1 MFGAIAKK
9 IFGTRNDRLVK
20 DAFKIV
26 KQINALEPTMQAM
39 SDEELKQQTVK
50 FRERIQEGTSLNK
63 LLPEAFATIREA
75 STRVLGMRHYDVQMI
90 GGITLHQGRI
100 AEMRTGEG
108 KTLVATL
115 AVYLN
120 ALEGKGVHVVTVNDY
135 LAKRDAT
142 DMGRLY
148 QWMGL
153 SVGVIVSEQGP
164 DEKKTAYQC
173 DITYCTNNEIGFDY
187 LRDNMSFQPE
197 QKVQRPLNF
206 AVIDE
211 VDSILIDEARTPL
224 IISGP
229 AEGTAELYQAI
240 NLVVPHLVKADENGD
255 NDFTINEKD
264 RQVLLTEVGHEHAE
278 DLLVQ
283 AGLLK
288 EGESLYDANNLK
300 LYHHLDS
307 CLRAHHL
314 FRKDVD
320 YLIKEGEIVIVD
332 EHTGR
337 TLSGRRWSDGL
348 HQAIEAKEG
357 VQIKPENQ
365 TLASITFQNLF
376 RIYEKLSG
384 MTGTAD
390 TEAPELLEIYG
401 LEVIVIPTN
410 REIKRKDYGDLIFL
424 TQREKYEAI
433 IKDIVHCREAG
444 QPVLVGTASVE
455 VSELISKMLDD
466 RQIPHEVLNAKQHER
481 EAYIVGAAGQPGAVT
496 IATNMA
502 GRGTDIVLGGNFSME
517 LESHP
522 DATEAEKAALK
533 SEWQKRHDKVLAEGG
548 LHIIG
553 TERHESRRVD
563 NQLRGRS
570 GRQGDVGSS
579 RFYLSLEDNLMRIF
593 TSPSAYNMMKKLG
606 MGDGIPLE
614 HKWISRSIE
623 NAQRKVEGHH
633 FEMRKNLLQYDNV
646 ANDQRKVIYQQRDDI
661 LAASDV
667 GPAIDAIRET
677 VFRDLVAKHIPPQSF
692 PEQWDMEGLEE
703 KLSRDFLMD
712 VKLATWLEEDQD
724 LDDQKVMDRLIEM
737 NKQNYH
743 NKQFVK
749 LPDSDEEISIVDQ
762 DNFKAFEK
770 NILLQLLDH
779 NWKDHLA
786 AMDYLRQGIQ
796 LRAYAQKRP
805 EQEYKKE
812 AFSMFE
818 QMLDRI
824 YYDTIVY
831 LSRLKI
837 ELPTATEEQEVS
849 LLPED
854 SNEADAS
861 ELLMKRT
868 FSDAGEITGQEIDF
882 STVGRNDDCPC
893 GSGKKYKH
901 CHGKLS

>member
-20 DAFKIV
+20 ETFKIV

-39 SDEELKQQTVK
+39 SDAELQQQTVK

-75 STRVLGMRHYDVQMI
+75 SIRILGMRHYDVQMV

-120 ALEGKGVHVVTVNDY
+120 ALENKGVHVVTVNDY
-135 LAKRDAT
+135 LAKRDAA

-153 SVGVIVSEQGP
+153 TVGVIVSEQGP
-164 DEKKTAYQC
+164 DEKKAAYNC

-240 NLVVPHLVKADENGD
+240 NLVVPHLVKADDNGE

-264 RQVLLTEVGHEHAE
+264 RQILLTEIGHEHAE
-278 DLLVQ
+278 ELLVQ

-320 YLIKEGEIVIVD
+320 YLINDGEIVIVD

-376 RIYEKLSG
+376 RIYKKLSG

-390 TEAPELLEIYG
+390 TEAPELLEIYS
-401 LEVIVIPTN
+401 LEVVVIPTN
-410 REIKRKDYGDLIFL
+410 KDIQRKDYGDLIFL

-433 IKDIVHCREAG
+433 IKDIAQCREAG

-455 VSELISKMLDD
+455 VSELISKMLDE
-466 RQIPHEVLNAKQHER
+466 RQISHEVLNAKQHER

-517 LESHP
+517 MDAYP
-522 DATEAEKAALK
+522 DASEAQKAQLK

-661 LAASDV
+661 LAANDV
-667 GPAIDAIRET
+667 GPAIDAIRDT
-677 VFRDLVAKHIPPQSF
+677 VFRDLVAKHIPLQSF

-712 VKLATWLEEDQD
+712 VKLAVWLEEDQE
-724 LDDQKVMDRLIEM
+724 LDDQKVVDRLIEM
-737 NKQNYH
+737 NKQAYH
-743 NKQFVK
+743 AKQFVK

-762 DNFKAFEK
+762 ENFKAFEK

-818 QMLDRI
+818 HMLDRI

-837 ELPTATEEQEVS
+837 ELPTM
-849 LLPED
+849 D
-854 SNEADAS
+854 EAPVEAS
-861 ELLMKRT
+861 EENSQVETGVLLKKS
-868 FSDAGEITGQEIDF
+868 FSDAGVTTTQEFDF
-882 STVGRNDDCPC
+882 SSVGRNDDCPC
-893 GSGKKYKH
+893 GSGKKYKQ
-901 CHGKLS
+901 CHGKLN

>member
-39 SDEELKQQTVK
+39 SDEELQQQTTK

-63 LLPEAFATIREA
+63 LLPEAFATLREA
-75 STRVLGMRHYDVQMI
+75 SSRVMGMRHYDVQMI
-90 GGITLHQGRI
+90 GGIVLHQGKI

-135 LAKRDAT
+135 LAKRDAEW
-142 DMGRLY
+142 MGQLY
-148 QWMGL
+148 KWMGL
-153 SVGVIVSEQGP
+153 SVGVIISDQTP
-164 DEKKTAYQC
+164 SEKKAAYQC

-187 LRDNMSFQPE
+187 LRDNMSFNPE

-229 AEGTAELYQAI
+229 AEGTAELYTAI
-240 NLVVPHLVKADENGD
+240 NVIVPHLKKADENGD

-264 RQVLLTEVGHEHAE
+264 RQVLLTEAGHEHAE
-278 DLLVQ
+278 DLLIQ

-307 CLRAHHL
+307 CLRAHEL
-314 FRKDVD
+314 FKKDVD
-320 YLIKEGEIVIVD
+320 YLIKDGEIVIVD

-337 TLSGRRWSDGL
+337 TLAGRRWSDGL

-357 VQIKPENQ
+357 VEIKPENQ

-376 RIYEKLSG
+376 RIYNKLSG

-401 LEVIVIPTN
+401 LEVVVIPTN
-410 REIKRKDYGDLIFL
+410 RTIQRKDFGDLIFL

-433 IKDIVHCREAG
+433 IKDIEKCRESN

-455 VSELISKMLDD
+455 VSELISQMLDEKG
-466 RQIPHEVLNAKQHER
+466 IPHEVLNAKQHER
-481 EAYIVGAAGQPGAVT
+481 EAHIIGGAGKPGAVT

-517 LESHP
+517 MENYP
-522 DATEAEKAALK
+522 NATEEERAELKA
-533 SEWQKRHDKVLAEGG
+533 EWQKRHDFVLEQGG

-563 NQLRGRS
+563 NQLRGRA

-661 LAASDV
+661 LAANDV

-677 VFRDLVAKHIPPQSF
+677 VFRELVGKHIPPQSF
-692 PEQWDMEGLEE
+692 PEQWDMEGLQE
-703 KLSRDFLMD
+703 KLSRDFVMD
-712 VKLATWLEEDQD
+712 VKIEDWLEENPD
-724 LDDQKVMDRLIEM
+724 LDGEMLIDRLITM
-737 NKQNYH
+737 NKQAYH
-743 NKQFVK
+743 EKQFVK
-749 LPDSDEEISIVDQ
+749 LPNSDEEVSIVDQ

-812 AFSMFE
+812 AFEMFE
-818 QMLDRI
+818 HMLDRI

-837 ELPTATEEQEVS
+837 ELPPMTEESAETLVDESQSDGSGIRILRNTEATEEEV
-849 LLPED
+849 
-854 SNEADAS
+854 ADDNVDYSA
-861 ELLMKRT
+861 
-868 FSDAGEITGQEIDF
+868 
-882 STVGRNDDCPC
+882 VGRNDDCPC

-901 CHGKLS
+901 CHGKLA

>member
-1 MFGAIAKK
+1 
-9 IFGTRNDRLVK
+9 
-20 DAFKIV
+20 
-26 KQINALEPTMQAM
+26 
-39 SDEELKQQTVK
+39 
-50 FRERIQEGTSLNK
+50 
-63 LLPEAFATIREA
+63 
-75 STRVLGMRHYDVQMI
+75 
-90 GGITLHQGRI
+90 
-100 AEMRTGEG
+100 
-108 KTLVATL
+108 
-115 AVYLN
+115 
-120 ALEGKGVHVVTVNDY
+120 
-135 LAKRDAT
+135 
-142 DMGRLY
+142 
-148 QWMGL
+148 
-153 SVGVIVSEQGP
+153 
-164 DEKKTAYQC
+164 
-173 DITYCTNNEIGFDY
+173 
-187 LRDNMSFQPE
+187 
-197 QKVQRPLNF
+197 
-206 AVIDE
+206 
-211 VDSILIDEARTPL
+211 
-224 IISGP
+224 
-229 AEGTAELYQAI
+229 
-240 NLVVPHLVKADENGD
+240 
-255 NDFTINEKD
+255 
-264 RQVLLTEVGHEHAE
+264 
-278 DLLVQ
+278 
-283 AGLLK
+283 
-288 EGESLYDANNLK
+288 
-300 LYHHLDS
+300 
-307 CLRAHHL
+307 
-314 FRKDVD
+314 
-320 YLIKEGEIVIVD
+320 
-332 EHTGR
+332 
-337 TLSGRRWSDGL
+337 
-348 HQAIEAKEG
+348 
-357 VQIKPENQ
+357 
-365 TLASITFQNLF
+365 
-376 RIYEKLSG
+376 
-384 MTGTAD
+384 
-390 TEAPELLEIYG
+390 
-401 LEVIVIPTN
+401 
-410 REIKRKDYGDLIFL
+410 
-424 TQREKYEAI
+424 
-433 IKDIVHCREAG
+433 
-444 QPVLVGTASVE
+444 
-455 VSELISKMLDD
+455 MLDD

-533 SEWQKRHDKVLAEGG
+533 AEWQKRHDKVLAEGG

-661 LAASDV
+661 LAANDV

-712 VKLATWLEEDQD
+712 VKLAAWLEEDQE
-724 LDDQKVMDRLIEM
+724 LDDQKVVDRLIEM
-737 NKQNYH
+737 NKQAYH
-743 NKQFVK
+743 SKQFVK
-749 LPDSDEEISIVDQ
+749 LPDSEEEISIVDQ

-837 ELPTATEEQEVS
+837 ELPTVSEEQEVS

>member
-75 STRVLGMRHYDVQMI
+75 STRVLGLRHYDVQMI

-164 DEKKTAYQC
+164 EEKKAAYEC

-264 RQVLLTEVGHEHAE
+264 RQVLLTEIGHEHAE
-278 DLLVQ
+278 ELLVQ

-320 YLIKEGEIVIVD
+320 YLIKEGEIIIVD

-401 LEVIVIPTN
+401 LEVVVIPTN

-455 VSELISKMLDD
+455 VSELISQMLDD

-533 SEWQKRHDKVLAEGG
+533 AEWQKRHDKVLTEGG

-661 LAASDV
+661 LAANDV

-712 VKLATWLEEDQD
+712 VKLAAWLEEDQE
-724 LDDQKVMDRLIEM
+724 LDDQKVVDRLIEM
-737 NKQNYH
+737 NKQAYH
-743 NKQFVK
+743 SKQFVK
-749 LPDSDEEISIVDQ
+749 LPDSEEEISIVDQ

-837 ELPTATEEQEVS
+837 ELPTVSEEQEIS